1 MPFPTR
7 RLKAGRKYRIV
18 SIVSEEPQ
26 KRGGKARLWAFG
38 LRAIA
43 KAAGVSEKTV
53 RRAAGTEFD
62 PAALAEVSR
71 YVSTKR
77 L

>member
-1 MPFPTR
+1 MAAEMKRTV
-7 RLKAGRKYRIV
+7 RLVA
-18 SIVSEEPQ
+18 EEP
-26 KRGGKARLWAFG
+26 KRRGGKARLWAFG

-43 KAAGVSEKTV
+43 RAAGVSEKTV